1 MNDRFNR
8 GRQAS
13 KLADAGLLIHQ
24 FDGTDDCYSPGK
36 TLPWE
41 IPPFCQR
48 VADRVSA
55 VLVSRD
61 MPLEPSTGTLQMF
74 SDSLA
79 GWVLSPEVN
88 RLLCAYA
95 FDGASHHR
103 HCQGAIAASQC
114 VPGCTLGPGAWV
126 PFDDHW
132 NATWTA
138 VEQYHPW
145 RAAEMWW

>member
-88 RLLCAYA
+88 RLLMSVRQVS
-95 FDGASHHR
+95 GGVQVS
-103 HCQGAIAASQC
+103 
-114 VPGCTLGPGAWV
+114 
-126 PFDDHW
+126 
-132 NATWTA
+132 A
-138 VEQYHPW
+138 VSEVTVLSSSP
-145 RAAEMWW
+145 